1 MDQEMFVSEA
11 FQGLDM
17 AFTNALTSMRKTI
30 WDVFTTKIAELKD
43 KAAQLRNECSDSF
56 EDLKIENH
64 NLSKKLEVTEHV
76 LQGKELEIYA
86 LRHQI
91 RSLLS
96 GRPVCNNCSQ
106 EIVVPDVHLQ
116 SNLRLIDDRRPTTLS
131 AVSVPRKR
139 TLLNASLSSST
150 ITAEL
155 SEVAIHLPNTMHSRP
170 SQKRRCLSDLNAVSG
185 ASKPGSQT
193 LSKAKVL
200 VAETQDL
207 DSEPNSRAARMQP
220 VGPYSRAG
228 DDKNADDSNSDNEPS
243 TQSAPTLTNASPAPT
258 NLARADAA
266 LREPSLRLRM
276 RLASLSPPTQTSFNA
291 SEAIRRAVNHQDIND
306 DITMPRSRL
315 LQQTST
321 VSVSRDGQHSRKLIH
336 KPTCRYFSSKK
347 RHQKQQRK
355 QSLSKARKSDSDAT
369 GADLTLPT
377 ESLAAEVT
385 VDVDTASDM
394 NAFSATEAHQPPSKK
409 PETDSETRE
418 NGKVNDYEDLP
429 SVGGSPSKT
438 GVTNKPILLKSGTDH
453 AQLNAD
459 SSATAYIQP
468 SSQNIPS
475 DPVAATAVVPV
486 FDSLSHLTTSD
497 RETSSTPVN
506 VLKPP
511 PPSPVTTGS
520 SAPQTHTCM
529 RCFDYYRA
537 VGYSEAE
544 IRKRISRTGHGHNH
558 LKDVTP
564 STPNGFWNLTLS
576 SQPNTEQALPADD
589 NVAPRVAGEA
599 SAGEQERWA
608 KNLRRRRRPLHFP
621 GEVTPSLGRPSR

>member
-43 KAAQLRNECSDSF
+43 KAAQLRNGRFTAQHLPLSECSDSF

-64 NLSKKLEVTEHV
+64 NLSKYH
-76 LQGKELEIYA
+76 I
-86 LRHQI
+86 
-91 RSLLS
+91 
-96 GRPVCNNCSQ
+96 

-139 TLLNASLSSST
+139 TLLNSVTPPHSSLYKASLSSST

-315 LQQTST
+315 L
-321 VSVSRDGQHSRKLIH
+321 
-336 KPTCRYFSSKK
+336 KK

-409 PETDSETRE
+409 PETDS
-418 NGKVNDYEDLP
+418 
-429 SVGGSPSKT
+429 GSNHIGLRYRK
-438 GVTNKPILLKSGTDH
+438 ILLMSP
-453 AQLNAD
+453 LNMN
-459 SSATAYIQP
+459 ATLLQ
-468 SSQNIPS
+468 
-475 DPVAATAVVPV
+475 ATL
-486 FDSLSHLTTSD
+486 F
-497 RETSSTPVN
+497 
-506 VLKPP
+506 
-511 PPSPVTTGS
+511 
-520 SAPQTHTCM
+520 Q
-529 RCFDYYRA
+529 
-537 VGYSEAE
+537 
-544 IRKRISRTGHGHNH
+544 
-558 LKDVTP
+558 
-564 STPNGFWNLTLS
+564 
-576 SQPNTEQALPADD
+576 
-589 NVAPRVAGEA
+589 
-599 SAGEQERWA
+599 
-608 KNLRRRRRPLHFP
+608 
-621 GEVTPSLGRPSR
+621 